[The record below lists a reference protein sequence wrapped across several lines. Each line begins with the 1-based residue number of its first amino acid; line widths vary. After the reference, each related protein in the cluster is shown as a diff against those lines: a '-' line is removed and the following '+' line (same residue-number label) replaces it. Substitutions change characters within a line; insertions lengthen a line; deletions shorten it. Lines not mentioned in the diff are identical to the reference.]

1 MAKRQVLSNYG
12 LVLIHVAANPD
23 STLRGI
29 SDAVGISERAIT
41 DILRAMEEERLIST
55 EKRGRSNH
63 YRVDFRVI
71 MKLPVG
77 GPFTLRELIRV
88 LSDIRRPLE
97 GDSPDAPSPVPS

>member
-1 MAKRQVLSNYG
+1 MSKRQVLSNYG

-41 DILRAMEEERLIST
+41 GILRAMEEERLIST

-71 MKLPVG
+71 MKLRVG

-88 LSDIRRPLE
+88 LSDILHGLE
-97 GDSPDAPSPVPS
+97 SDGVGAPSPMPS